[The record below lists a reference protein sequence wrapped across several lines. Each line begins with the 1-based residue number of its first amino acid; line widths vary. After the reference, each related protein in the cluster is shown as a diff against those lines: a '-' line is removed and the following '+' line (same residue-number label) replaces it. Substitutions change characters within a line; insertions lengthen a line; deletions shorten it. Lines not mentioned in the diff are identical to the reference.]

1 MPNLDHILA
10 LNRVPIPF
18 TTVDRKDFFFPSFS
32 FRPKYKWFYNE
43 MPEPKRFA
51 KMHTVLDDI
60 RDTIKLTRGRR
71 SRISRLT
78 APTGELQ
85 LRHVVVI
92 VRGHE
97 FIAVNDARSLGIE
110 LTTSNC
116 TWLFTEL
123 ETDFNAN
130 KPRDAKPSMLQD
142 DDTNDDTSLAIDDA
156 KKCEFT
162 TTCGHVY
169 WAEPRQS
176 FIVKSPT
183 KKTSYFTVR
192 K

>member
-1 MPNLDHILA
+1 
-10 LNRVPIPF
+10 
-18 TTVDRKDFFFPSFS
+18 
-32 FRPKYKWFYNE
+32 
-43 MPEPKRFA
+43 MPEPERYA

-71 SRISRLT
+71 SRITRLT
-78 APTGELQ
+78 SSTGELQ

-116 TWLFTEL
+116 TWLLTEL
-123 ETDFNAN
+123 KTDFNAN
-130 KPRDAKPSMLQD
+130 KPRDAKPSVLQD
-142 DDTNDDTSLAIDDA
+142 DDTDDDTSLAIDDA

-162 TTCGHVY
+162 TTCGYVY
-169 WAEPRQS
+169 WAVPS
-176 FIVKSPT
+176 IVH
-183 KKTSYFTVR
+183 R
-192 K
+192 